1 MASAASPSPCGV
13 GWGGGI
19 RAFQLTHLGSLCG
32 KLRGFACSARPELPP
47 RPEFQQGSLA
57 FVSCFVF
64 VVPPPPTFFPYSV
77 KTNIVSRN
85 FSLFVHGAVTEEG
98 ATMPLMINQKW
109 NYPEVPFVVDL
120 TFLTLC

>member
-1 MASAASPSPCGV
+1 M
-13 GWGGGI
+13 
-19 RAFQLTHLGSLCG
+19 GSLG
-32 KLRGFACSARPELPP
+32 ALLAQHALSSR
-47 RPEFQQGSLA
+47 QGLNFSRDPSFL
-57 FVSCFVF
+57 FRVLFLSS
-64 VVPPPPTFFPYSV
+64 PLHTLFFPYSV

-109 NYPEVPFVVDL
+109 NHPEVPFVVDL